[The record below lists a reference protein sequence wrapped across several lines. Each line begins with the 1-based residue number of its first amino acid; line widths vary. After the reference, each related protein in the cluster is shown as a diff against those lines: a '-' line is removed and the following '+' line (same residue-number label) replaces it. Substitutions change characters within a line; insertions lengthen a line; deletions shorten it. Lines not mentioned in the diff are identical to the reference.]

1 MPRKSAARSAWF
13 SAVLLASLVSVSAAA
28 TPQIPRSEPSVWAE
42 TWGRLLRIFG
52 LPCPVAGV
60 EHSAPS
66 LGLMVDPNGRTP
78 EPPPGTATGTPEA
91 AEDDLE

>member
-28 TPQIPRSEPSVWAE
+28 ASQVPRSEPSVWAE
-42 TWGRLLRIFG
+42 TWGRLLKMFG
-52 LPCPVAGV
+52 LPSPEAGLERHV
-60 EHSAPS
+60 LEE
-66 LGLMVDPNGRTP
+66 GLMVDPNGRTQ
-78 EPPPGTATGTPEA
+78 PPPSTATGAPES